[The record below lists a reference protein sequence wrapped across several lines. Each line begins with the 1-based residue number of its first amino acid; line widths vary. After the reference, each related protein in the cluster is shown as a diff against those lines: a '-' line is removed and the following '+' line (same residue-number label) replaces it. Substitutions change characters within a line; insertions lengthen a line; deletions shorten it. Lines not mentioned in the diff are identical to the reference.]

1 MTAKRA
7 TLLSLGVLFAINIL
21 NFYDRNVAGA
31 LARPIAQD
39 FQLNDAQIG
48 LLGSAFIWIYALIGV
63 PFGRI
68 ADRYSRKRLLAF
80 GMAIWSALTAFGG
93 VAMNYA
99 MLMISRIGVGV
110 GEAVVAPS
118 GTSWIGDL
126 VPAGRRARTL
136 AVFMLGVPLGGAL
149 SYFCSGPISQAF
161 GWRVGMMAAAAPA
174 LLLIPLLLV
183 LREPKR
189 GAAEAVHAAPTG
201 SVWQVLRIPTLWWI
215 IASGALVN
223 FNMYAY
229 GTFLPSFFYRIHFL
243 SDSRSNIMT
252 GIAYAI
258 GGVAGGVL
266 GGVWGDRIIHARK
279 DGRML
284 SAAVI
289 ALLGAPLGY
298 FGIIQGNG
306 SLLLAVALITLAYGT
321 LNSYYGLVYSSIQ
334 DIVAPAFRGTAMSV
348 YFMFMYL
355 GGASFG
361 PLLTGSLSD
370 HMALRAAR
378 EAGKQL
384 TRGQHDPFRAVG
396 LQQAMIVIPILS
408 AALAL
413 VLYLGSRTIARDMA
427 RREAG
432 EGQVIPAVAAAGTPA
447 S

>member
-1 MTAKRA
+1 VSAKRA
-7 TLLSLGVLFAINIL
+7 TLLSLGVLFAINVL

-31 LARPIAQD
+31 LARPIAQEFHLSD
-39 FQLNDAQIG
+39 SQIG
-48 LLGSAFIWIYALIGV
+48 LLGSAFIWIYAVIGV

-68 ADRYSRKRLLAF
+68 ADRYSRKRLLAI
-80 GMAIWSALTAFGG
+80 GMVIWSALTAFGG

-99 MLMISRIGVGV
+99 MLMVSRIGVGV
-110 GEAVVAPS
+110 GEAVVAPA

-126 VPAGRRARTL
+126 VPAARRARTL

-161 GWRVGMMAAAAPA
+161 GWRAGMMVAAAPA
-174 LLLIPLLLV
+174 LLLIPLLL
-183 LREPKR
+183 LLHEPAR
-189 GAAEAVHAAPTG
+189 GAAETVYTAAPAG

-215 IASGALVN
+215 IISGALVN

-229 GTFLPSFFYRIHFL
+229 GTFLPSFFYRIHGL
-243 SDSRSNIMT
+243 SDSRSNIVT

-258 GGVAGGVL
+258 GGVAGGTL
-266 GGVWGDRIIHARK
+266 AGVWGDRIIHSRK
-279 DGRML
+279 NGRML

-289 ALLGAPLGY
+289 ALAGAPLAY
-298 FGIIQGNG
+298 FGIVQGRG
-306 SLLLAVALITLAYGT
+306 ALVLAVTFTTIAYGT

-370 HMALRAAR
+370 HLALRAAVA
-378 EAGKQL
+378 AGKQL
-384 TRGQHDPFRAVG
+384 TKSQHDPFRAIG

-408 AALAL
+408 AALGI

-427 RREAG
+427 RREA
-432 EGQVIPAVAAAGTPA
+432 VASAGA
-447 S
+447 

>member
-1 MTAKRA
+1 VSAKRA

-31 LARPIAQD
+31 LARPIAQH
-39 FQLNDAQIG
+39 FHLNDGQIG
-48 LLGSAFIWIYALIGV
+48 LLGSAFIWIYALVGV

-68 ADRYSRKRLLAF
+68 ADRYSRKTLLAI
-80 GMAIWSALTAFGG
+80 GIAIWSALTAFGG
-93 VAMNYA
+93 LAQNYA

-110 GEAVVAPS
+110 GEAVVAPA

-126 VPAGRRARTL
+126 VPAARRARTL
-136 AVFMLGVPLGGAL
+136 ALFMLGVPLGGAL

-161 GWRVGMMAAAAPA
+161 GERGWRVGLIVAAAPA
-174 LLLIPLLLV
+174 LLLIPLLLM
-183 LREPKR
+183 LREPAR
-189 GAAEAVHAAPTG
+189 GAAETVHTVAPSG

-215 IASGALVN
+215 IISGALVN

-229 GTFLPSFFYRIHFL
+229 GTFLPSFFYRIHGL
-243 SDSRSNIMT
+243 LDSKSNIVT
-252 GIAYAI
+252 GIVYAI
-258 GGVAGGVL
+258 GGVAGGTL
-266 GGVWGDRIIHARK
+266 AGMWGDRIIHSRK

-284 SAAVI
+284 SAAAI
-289 ALLGAPLGY
+289 ALAGAPLAY
-298 FGIIQGNG
+298 LGIIYGRG
-306 SLLLAVALITLAYGT
+306 SLVLAVIFTTIAYGT

-361 PLLTGSLSD
+361 PLLTGQLSD
-370 HMALRAAR
+370 HLALRAAVA
-378 EAGKQL
+378 AGKQL
-384 TRGQHDPFRAVG
+384 TRDQHDPFRAIG

-408 AALAL
+408 AALGI

-427 RREAG
+427 RRES
-432 EGQVIPAVAAAGTPA
+432 AASGVSAA
-447 S
+447 SS